1 VYQNVLCMYIQINT
15 ENNIIS
21 AYQMRA
27 TALLF
32 QLKWTSQDS
41 YGPWTQ
47 GNKFL
52 GMASNPFYLVT
63 WAWVTQDQYLSME
76 SSNNWC
82 KLETNSVFQRN
93 NWYENNIGA
102 LLTRFLRVLGHRYRS
117 RHRSKPSL
125 SAFSYAGTLRRDSNL
140 VKWMT
145 QMSKYLDNVRQWT
158 MKRKHD
164 RY

>member
-1 VYQNVLCMYIQINT
+1 MQ
-15 ENNIIS
+15 
-21 AYQMRA
+21 A
-27 TALLF
+27 TAQSF
-32 QLKWTSQDS
+32 QLKLISQDP

-76 SSNNWC
+76 SSNNWCKLETNSWC

-158 MKRKHD
+158 KRRKHD
-164 RY
+164 GYNTVLE